1 MQFSGCK
8 TVLVIDGNM
17 KNRRDVCAASEAGFI
32 EFEGLPGAIKT
43 GCPLSPGYQ
52 SKYCYE
58 HAPRISPRTAGEDQT
73 HDCGE
78 GIVRLITAKKQTCSE
93 TYYQVHGTHDHTC
106 LQYCILVDRT
116 VNTYVT
122 VYFVSGSLAWTR
134 GADDLGACINS
145 TTSTN

>member
-1 MQFSGCK
+1 
-8 TVLVIDGNM
+8 M

-58 HAPRISPRTAGEDQT
+58 HAPRISQRTAGEDQR

-78 GIVRLITAKKQTCSE
+78 GIVRLITAKEVRPVVE
-93 TYYQVHGTHDHTC
+93 TILSGTMEYMITLVC
-106 LQYCILVDRT
+106 MLVDRT

-122 VYFVSGSLAWTR
+122 V
-134 GADDLGACINS
+134 
-145 TTSTN
+145 

>member
-1 MQFSGCK
+1 
-8 TVLVIDGNM
+8 M
-17 KNRRDVCAASEAGFI
+17 KNRRDVCAASEAGFT

-58 HAPRISPRTAGEDQT
+58 HAPRISQRTAGEDQT

-78 GIVRLITAKKQTCSE
+78 GIVRLITAKKQTRSE
-93 TYYQVHGTHDHTC
+93 TYYQVNGIHDHTC
-106 LQYCILVDRT
+106 LYAGRQNCQHICDSVLHFRYI
-116 VNTYVT
+116 
-122 VYFVSGSLAWTR
+122 AW
-134 GADDLGACINS
+134 LGQEEQMTCMG